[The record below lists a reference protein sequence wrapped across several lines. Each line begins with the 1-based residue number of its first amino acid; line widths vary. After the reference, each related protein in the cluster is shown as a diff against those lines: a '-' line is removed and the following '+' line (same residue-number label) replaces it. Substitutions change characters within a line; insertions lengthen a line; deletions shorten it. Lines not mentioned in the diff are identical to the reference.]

1 MANTGFILNPTA
13 SQYFSSGPNSG
24 SIVNTDY
31 DVGLYVS
38 QSSFVTLAGTDF
50 YYKIYNPEV
59 CELTQTCGSGR
70 IINVTTG
77 SVNGHYDVQ
86 YSTGSATN
94 VDSGSIDV
102 SGVYTFD
109 TAFNA
114 VESYFF
120 TSSVNASGTGSLS
133 ITSSIYSDRVF
144 FRHFN
149 SCSVESAASNIHI
162 LRTVTPVPVSSK
174 TVQLLFGLDNQSFV
188 GGAYESEGNVY
199 GNNQSQINS
208 YTVTI
213 TSDTNQTINGTSMTV
228 TAGSP
233 PRTYLLTAGE
243 TISVIITYNTPG
255 NLDGVFSFNGSGQEN
270 LAPNGN
276 DILGKVSINST
287 IFTTVNQNFSE
298 GYILSSPGEMS
309 IAAAANLDDDFQLEF
324 MFGNVVQ
331 R

>member
-13 SQYFSSGPNSG
+13 SQYFSSGPDSG

-31 DVGLYVS
+31 DVGLYIS

-50 YYKIYNPEV
+50 YYKIYNPET

-86 YSTGSATN
+86 YSTGSATD

-149 SCSVESAASNIHI
+149 SCSIESVASNIHV
-162 LRTVTPVPVSSK
+162 LRTVNPIPVSNQR
-174 TVQLLFGLDNQSFV
+174 VLLQFSLDNQSFV
-188 GGAYESEGNVY
+188 GGAYESDGNVY
-199 GNNQSQINS
+199 GDNQAQINS

-213 TSDTNQTINGTSMTV
+213 TSDTNQTINGTSMVV

-233 PRTYLLTAGE
+233 PRTYFLTAGE
-243 TISVIITYNTPG
+243 TITVVITYNTPG
-255 NLDGVFSFNGSGQEN
+255 NLDGVFSFNGGSQVD
-270 LAPNGN
+270 LPPNGN
-276 DILGKVSINST
+276 DILGKVSINSI
-287 IFTTVNQNFSE
+287 IFNTVNQNFSD
-298 GYILSSPGEMS
+298 GYILNSPGEMS
-309 IAAAANLDDDFQLEF
+309 ISAAANLDDDYILDFV
-324 MFGNVVQ
+324 FGNIVQ